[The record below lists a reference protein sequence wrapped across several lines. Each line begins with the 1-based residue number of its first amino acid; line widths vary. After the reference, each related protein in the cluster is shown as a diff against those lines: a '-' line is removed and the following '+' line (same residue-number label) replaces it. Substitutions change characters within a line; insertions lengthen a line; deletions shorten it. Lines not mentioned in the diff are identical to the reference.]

1 MDLLFII
8 EPNLVQVGAV
18 SDSQIMMGCN
28 EEGEGGRWN
37 KRTAIILL
45 T

>member
-28 EEGEGGRWN
+28 EEGEGGR
-37 KRTAIILL
+37 
-45 T
+45 